1 MGKNMAYRKLPIW
14 TIALVVVVVV
24 FASVLFWAIA
34 SGTAEETWKS
44 MGYPSAFLLGLIG
57 AASVIIPV
65 PTTIAL
71 LGMAA
76 SNIFNP
82 TLLALAFGFGAA
94 IGQLT
99 SYAVGY
105 AGRMVVSKKHKR
117 RLDAMLKIFERYG
130 MIVVFIFALTPL
142 PDSLLFIPM
151 GLVHYSLWRIFVA
164 AVAGK
169 ITMSLI
175 ITYVGGAI
183 GAAFTESWGFA
194 VVTTVLLVLVIIA
207 MFRIDWEKLVDKCLP
222 KKKRKKRLL
231 N

>member
-1 MGKNMAYRKLPIW
+1 MAYKKLSVWIA
-14 TIALVVVVVV
+14 ALVIVVVV
-24 FASVLFWAIA
+24 FISVVFWVIT
-34 SGTAEETWKS
+34 SGTTEKTWES
-44 MGYPSAFLLGLIG
+44 IGYPSAFLLGLIG

-65 PTTIAL
+65 PTTVAL
-71 LGMAA
+71 LAMAGLR
-76 SNIFNP
+76 IFDP

-105 AGRMVVSKKHKR
+105 AGRMVVGKKHER

-130 MIVVFIFALTPL
+130 MIAVFIFALTPL

-175 ITYVGGAI
+175 ITHVGGAI
-183 GAAFTESWGFA
+183 GGAVTESWIFA
-194 VVTTVLLVLVIIA
+194 VVTTVFLVLVIIA
-207 MFRIDWEKLVDKCLP
+207 MFRINWEKLVDKYLP
-222 KKKRKKRLL
+222 EKKKRKK
-231 N
+231 